1 MMLEKE
7 KRNLR
12 VLWLAQ
18 TISQAGDAIYQLA
31 LLWLVLEMTQSNIIT
46 GIIAMSAYLPALI
59 FGLYAGVFSDRI
71 NRFRL
76 MLFSNAAQA
85 LTVMLIPLV
94 LWNEI
99 QNAWIICGLAFLR
112 SCFNTL
118 FQPAL
123 QSFVPLLFAK
133 EYIVKINAI
142 LITSGQIAWMIGPF
156 IAGALLSIVSLTNL
170 FIVDA
175 LSFLVAII
183 LLLLINQPKQSTQQK
198 SQSHWFDLKQGLS
211 YLFSH
216 KPILFMMIIT
226 FINNLFIMG
235 PAIVGI
241 PILVKSAL
249 GGSASDFAFIEGCM
263 ALGALSG
270 SILVSKLNGR
280 LSNGVIWAIGLILD
294 GITFSFFF
302 WADSV
307 PVAMLMIFFHGI
319 GIPLI
324 MVSRTSI
331 IQLHIPNKYH
341 GRLFSVAHLG
351 VVGTTA
357 LSSAL
362 VGIISAYMSVK
373 LIFLL
378 IGIGASLCGV
388 LSLSVNQIRRLK

>member
-1 MMLEKE
+1 
-7 KRNLR
+7 
-12 VLWLAQ
+12 
-18 TISQAGDAIYQLA
+18 
-31 LLWLVLEMTQSNIIT
+31 
-46 GIIAMSAYLPALI
+46 
-59 FGLYAGVFSDRI
+59 
-71 NRFRL
+71 
-76 MLFSNAAQA
+76 
-85 LTVMLIPLV
+85 
-94 LWNEI
+94 
-99 QNAWIICGLAFLR
+99 
-112 SCFNTL
+112 
-118 FQPAL
+118 
-123 QSFVPLLFAK
+123 
-133 EYIVKINAI
+133 
-142 LITSGQIAWMIGPF
+142 
-156 IAGALLSIVSLTNL
+156 
-170 FIVDA
+170 
-175 LSFLVAII
+175 
-183 LLLLINQPKQSTQQK
+183 
-198 SQSHWFDLKQGLS
+198 
-211 YLFSH
+211 
-216 KPILFMMIIT
+216 MMIIT

-362 VGIISAYMSVK
+362 VGIISAYISVK